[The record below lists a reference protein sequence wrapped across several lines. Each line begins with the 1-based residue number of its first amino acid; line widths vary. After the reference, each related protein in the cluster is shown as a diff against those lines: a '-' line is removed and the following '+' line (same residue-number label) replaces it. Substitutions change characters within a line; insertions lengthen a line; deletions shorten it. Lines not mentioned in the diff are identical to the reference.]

1 MRRISSK
8 LPLSSGGPSDCC
20 GGGVSGRR
28 ESALASEDADVK
40 SVNVVVTDESGQSMA
55 EWAIV
60 SAFLVIALAAL
71 FGQFPQVVSSH
82 YGQIVQVIC
91 LPLP

>member
-1 MRRISSK
+1 
-8 LPLSSGGPSDCC
+8 
-20 GGGVSGRR
+20 
-28 ESALASEDADVK
+28 
-40 SVNVVVTDESGQSMA
+40 MA

-71 FGQFPQVVSSH
+71 FGQFPQVVSDH

>member
-1 MRRISSK
+1 MRHISSK
-8 LPLSSGGPSDCC
+8 RPLTSGGEPVC
-20 GGGVSGRR
+20 GGGEAAGRR
-28 ESALASEDADVK
+28 ESVLSPEE
-40 SVNVVVTDESGQSMA
+40 SGVNAVSAVVADESGQSMA

-71 FGQFPQVVSSH
+71 FGQFPQVVSDH